1 MQDERYQLIED
12 TIMSS
17 NDYEN
22 SYWWFGFGIRK
33 HYYT

>member
-12 TIMSS
+12 TIRSS

-22 SYWWFGFGIRK
+22 SYWWFGFGI
-33 HYYT
+33 